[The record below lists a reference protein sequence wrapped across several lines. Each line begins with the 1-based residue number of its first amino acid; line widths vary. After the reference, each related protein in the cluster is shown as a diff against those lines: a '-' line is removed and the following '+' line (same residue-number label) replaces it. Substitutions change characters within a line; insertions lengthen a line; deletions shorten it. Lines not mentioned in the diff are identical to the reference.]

1 MNNESSAFDYFLNN
15 PNSKKK
21 FWETDMGKI
30 FAHGIHE
37 HNSALGKVGT
47 KIALYKAGKYTLK
60 DIPFLVN
67 DLQNDLKKAQ
77 DSMDYIYENVRK
89 LQGF

>member
-1 MNNESSAFDYFLNN
+1 MADQ
-15 PNSKKK
+15 
-21 FWETDMGKI
+21 FWQTEMGKI

-37 HNSALGKVGT
+37 HNSALGKIGT
-47 KIALYKAGKYTLK
+47 KIAFYKAGGYKVK

-67 DLQNDLKKAQ
+67 QLENDLKKAQ
-77 DSMDYIYENVRK
+77 DSIDFIYENVRK